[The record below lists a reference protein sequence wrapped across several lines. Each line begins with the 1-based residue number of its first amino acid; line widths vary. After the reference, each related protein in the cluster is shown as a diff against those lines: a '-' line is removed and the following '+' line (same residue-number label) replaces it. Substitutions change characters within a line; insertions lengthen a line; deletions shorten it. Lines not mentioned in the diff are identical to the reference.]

1 MIYKKT
7 FWLNVVVA
15 TSWALLCLLSFAT
28 DIDYVE
34 RSSIYHIVSA
44 LTQLLILATLLM
56 TAFSLYKPNPSLMR
70 KLALFGNYFSVTA
83 TVSYFLTI
91 VLYQPS
97 MLISIDFL
105 IVFFL
110 YCLFILPFVINL
122 KVLKAS

>member
-15 TSWALLCLLSFAT
+15 ISWALLCLLSFAT